1 MMSIKVT
8 LHEKPSVCRVRS
20 IFHLLDSLLSSQ
32 VTEYF
37 MCNRTLILYKIH
49 PRSSTISLSI
59 PVTLYVLTALMNKRN
74 CGNSSMGMGIH
85 SLSIPAAFNIPSSTN
100 CSIFCLLT
108 LCSSLA
114 SLGMLIPHG

>member
-1 MMSIKVT
+1 MMSIRVT
-8 LHEKPSVCRVRS
+8 LHEKPSVYRVRS

-59 PVTLYVLTALMNKRN
+59 PVTLYVLTTLMNKRN
-74 CGNSSMGMGIH
+74 CGNSSMGIH
-85 SLSIPAAFNIPSSTN
+85 SLSIPTAFNIPSSTN

-114 SLGMLIPHG
+114 SLGILIPHG